1 MTAKAVYFQ
10 LAKVRA
16 FNDFPFVAVLCSA
29 KLSKAYSEV
38 EL

>member
-1 MTAKAVYFQ
+1 MTAMAVYFQ

-16 FNDFPFVAVLCSA
+16 FNDFPFVAVLCYA
-29 KLSKAYSEV
+29 TLSTAYSEV